1 MLEEKLIIFYIFYK
15 NDIVKLLIN
24 KEVVKVWELKSG
36 EKNIYKY
43 VK

>member
-1 MLEEKLIIFYIFYK
+1 MLEEKLTTSYIFYK
-15 NDIVKLLIN
+15 NDIAKSLIN
-24 KEVVKVWELKSG
+24 KEVAKVWEPKSG